1 MCVNSLI
8 QSIRYHTAFNSF
20 GCECFTRYN
29 INPTPLLFH
38 LWRYFSIRVSF
49 MNLFTI
55 PLRGVYKVL
64 NFTIMLKSLEKN
76 LLIFGIGYVLEAL
89 MNILVNYCR
98 YFSAYK
104 LFNCYLYLCLVWII
118 GVIKGIHYL
127 MFVSHWQCL
136 INI

>member
-1 MCVNSLI
+1 
-8 QSIRYHTAFNSF
+8 
-20 GCECFTRYN
+20 
-29 INPTPLLFH
+29 
-38 LWRYFSIRVSF
+38 

-64 NFTIMLKSLEKN
+64 NFTIMLTSFEKN

-104 LFNCYLYLCLVWII
+104 LFNCYLYLCLV
-118 GVIKGIHYL
+118 
-127 MFVSHWQCL
+127 
-136 INI
+136 